1 MTWVPDFVL
10 PKCCH
15 LLKMFFLD
23 EVCFSAN
30 ENKWFQRDSLQ
41 HGFRGAPG
49 CYVFSQPWPWAKTV
63 CKSRRFQ
70 FVFHL
75 WFENSHI
82 VFAVGRITVAGE
94 TAGEGSVI
102 LHGQL
107 ATAVEFLGRIQNSP
121 PPAKS
126 LFRKC
131 HPIQLNFSH
140 NFYWLLINFLSI
152 LLSKK
157 LCFFI

>member
-1 MTWVPDFVL
+1 MTWVPAFVL
-10 PKCCH
+10 PKCWY
-15 LLKMFFLD
+15 LLKLFFLH

-30 ENKWFQRDSLQ
+30 ESKWFQRDSLQ

-82 VFAVGRITVAGE
+82 VFAVGRIPVAGE

-102 LHGQL
+102 LHGQP
-107 ATAVEFLGRIQNSP
+107 ATAVECVGRKQDFP
-121 PPAKS
+121 PPDHYLESATH
-126 LFRKC
+126 F
-131 HPIQLNFSH
+131 P
-140 NFYWLLINFLSI
+140 LSPQY
-152 LLSKK
+152 S
-157 LCFFI
+157 